1 MAQTFFFYDL
11 ETSGVNPRSSR
22 IMQFAGQRTDA
33 DLNPIG
39 EPYNILVKLSADILP
54 DPYAVL
60 LTGITP
66 QQTLQDG
73 ITEAEFCELFM
84 KEIVQPNTIFVG
96 FNTVR
101 FDDEF
106 MRFLLYRNFYDPYA
120 WQWKDGCSRWDLL
133 DVVRMTRALRPG
145 DIVWPVDP
153 ETKAPTNRLELLT
166 AENNL
171 LHEAAHDALS
181 DVHATI
187 AVAKMLR
194 TKQAKLFD
202 YLLSIRQKQK
212 VNEFLKK
219 NKTFVYSSGR
229 FSSDYEKTTVVST
242 LGPHPTSQSVL
253 VYDVRHDPTPFLGM
267 SVEQL
272 AGAWR
277 YTKDKTV
284 LRLPV
289 KALQFN
295 RVPAIAPLGVLDD
308 ASKER
313 LQLDMDEINQHNKLL
328 AAHPDFYDKITATIE
343 YMNAARDTKE
353 VKAVASQA
361 KPVDEQLYDSFIP
374 DEDRNASEKIH
385 NAKPDEIRSFKDIFQ
400 DKRLKQL
407 LPLYMARNFPQ
418 SLNDDER
425 AAWEKHC
432 QQALISGGAQSR
444 LAQFFSQLQEVS
456 QAKTDSKSQFLI
468 EELRLYGE
476 SLVPEL
482 EN

>member
-84 KEIVQPNTIFVG
+84 KEIVQPDTIFVG

-133 DVVRMTRALRPG
+133 DVVRMTRALRPS

-166 AENNL
+166 AQNNL

-187 AVAKMLR
+187 AVAKLLR

-212 VNEFLKK
+212 VSEFLKN

-253 VYDVRHDPTPFLGM
+253 VYNLRHDPTPFLDM

-272 AGAWR
+272 AEAWR

-308 ASKER
+308 ESKER
-313 LQLDMDEINQHNKLL
+313 LQIDMDEINQHNKLL
-328 AAHPDFYDKITATIE
+328 AAHPDFYDKVAATIE
-343 YMNAARDTKE
+343 HINAARDTKE
-353 VKAVASQA
+353 VKAVAGRA
-361 KPVDEQLYDSFIP
+361 KPVDEQLYDAFIP
-374 DEDRNASEKIH
+374 DGDRLVSEKIH
-385 NAKPDEIRSFKDIFQ
+385 RAKPDEIRMLQDSFQ

-407 LPLYMARNFPQ
+407 VPLYMARNFPQ
-418 SLNDDER
+418 TLNDDER
-425 AAWEKHC
+425 VVWEKHC
-432 QQALISGGAQSR
+432 QQVLVSGGAQSR
-444 LAQFFSQLQEVS
+444 LAQFFNQLQEVS
-456 QAKTDSKSQFLI
+456 QTKTDSKSQFLI

-482 EN
+482 EG

>member
-84 KEIVQPNTIFVG
+84 KEIVQPDTIFVG

-133 DVVRMTRALRPG
+133 DVVRMTRALRPS

-166 AENNL
+166 AQNNL

-187 AVAKMLR
+187 AVAKLLR

-212 VNEFLKK
+212 VSEFLKN

-229 FSSDYEKTTVVST
+229 FSSDYEKTTIVST

-253 VYDVRHDPTPFLGM
+253 VYNVRHDPTPFLNM

-272 AGAWR
+272 AEAWR

-313 LQLDMDEINQHNKLL
+313 LQVDMDEINRHNKLL
-328 AAHPDFYDKITATIE
+328 AAHPDFYDKVAATIE
-343 YMNAARDTKE
+343 HINAARDTKE
-353 VKAVASQA
+353 VKAVAGRA
-361 KPVDEQLYDSFIP
+361 KPVDEQLYDAFIP
-374 DEDRNASEKIH
+374 DGDRLVSEKIH
-385 NAKPDEIRSFKDIFQ
+385 TAKPDEIRTFKDSFQ

-407 LPLYMARNFPQ
+407 APLYMARNFPQ
-418 SLNDDER
+418 TLNDDER
-425 AAWEKHC
+425 VAWEKHC
-432 QQALISGGAQSR
+432 QQVLVSGGAQSR
-444 LAQFFSQLQEVS
+444 LAQFFNQLQEVS
-456 QAKTDSKSQFLI
+456 QTKTDSKSHFLI

-482 EN
+482 EG